1 MAKSIDAAVR
11 PIPDE
16 LVTTELKNR
25 IRKIKK
31 NELPPDRFIFDVL
44 QRAVLGIIQKTVY
57 PSFLLSTDFVEYVSQ
72 IEQSVDVSTVG
83 TSSAAGALG
92 ATAILASTAL
102 APTAP
107 IAPMPATRTT
117 LLSKISDS
125 SSDGNTNPLH
135 PSNNNNNN
143 TSSIN
148 NNSASI
154 SKPDMA
160 AAPIPATLSIPNELP
175 TLHEDS
181 ELVMSERSTLM
192 KTSTDRHLPKL
203 THEMLLATQKG
214 RLEVRPPG

>member
-1 MAKSIDAAVR
+1 MGKSIDPALR

-16 LVTTELKNR
+16 LVTTELKNK

-31 NELPPDRFIFDVL
+31 NELPPDRTIFDGL
-44 QRAVLGIIQKTVY
+44 QKAIYGIIQRTVY
-57 PSFLLSTDFVEYVSQ
+57 PSFLLSSDFVEYVSK
-72 IEQSVDVSTVG
+72 IEQNVDVTTIG
-83 TSSAAGALG
+83 TSAT
-92 ATAILASTAL
+92 TAILTSAVL
-102 APTAP
+102 APTAS
-107 IAPMPATRTT
+107 IAPLPTTRTT

-125 SSDGNTNPLH
+125 SSDGNTNSLH

-143 TSSIN
+143 NTIVN

-154 SKPDMA
+154 SKPDIATA
-160 AAPIPATLSIPNELP
+160 AIPATLSIPNDLP